1 MSATMPDSARMTR
14 DGADG
19 LGYEL
24 GRYTVPAGARV
35 LCGRR
40 VNNVAIVIDAP
51 LGSEGRVYLVERD
64 VEPDGYFALRA
75 LITVTWRP
83 RGPPAGSPWPRASKC
98 ERYRIGCKAD
108 ASTTEMRPNSTRGTA
123 PELRTDRHSSVQ
135 SFAR

>member
-1 MSATMPDSARMTR
+1 MSPTMPDSSTTTR

-51 LGSEGRVYLVERD
+51 AGTEGRVYLVERD
-64 VEPDGYFALRA
+64 VEHDGYAALRA
-75 LITVTWRP
+75 LVADYVEIARA
-83 RGPPAGSPWPRASKC
+83 RGCIPMARSAATLSWELAS
-98 ERYRIGCKAD
+98 
-108 ASTTEMRPNSTRGTA
+108 
-123 PELRTDRHSSVQ
+123 
-135 SFAR
+135 

>member
-1 MSATMPDSARMTR
+1 MSATMPDSARITR

-51 LGSEGRVYLVERD
+51 LGSEGRVYLVERE
-64 VEPDGYFALRA
+64 VERDGYSALRS
-75 LITVTWRP
+75 LV
-83 RGPPAGSPWPRASKC
+83 
-98 ERYRIGCKAD
+98 AD
-108 ASTTEMRPNSTRGTA
+108 YVAIART
-123 PELRTDRHSSVQ
+123 TDRIPMAKGAVHC
-135 SFAR
+135 